1 MIENKIIN
9 FNDNNYEYY
18 YMGNDDSGLG
28 SIIEM
33 IDNKEYGLERFVNI
47 KNEVIFDIGA
57 NHGLATIILAKQNP
71 DSMIYSFEPNPV
83 IFNILKTNVEKNN
96 LLNVVLV
103 NKAVHSEKNLK
114 LIKHP
119 LCSGA
124 SIMGVNKEKM
134 DNYYNI
140 QNPVYGKTTIEEI
153 SIDTISMD
161 EILTMFKIKNIH
173 LLKIDC
179 EGSEYDIFTSSKFL
193 FNEIKIDNI
202 VGEFHDLSYNEV
214 NLTAADLVS
223 LCQTNINGIIDIKI
237 LKL

>member
-1 MIENKIIN
+1 MKNKIIN
-9 FNDNNYEYY
+9 FNNNEYDY
-18 YMGNDDSGLG
+18 HYIDSDDSGLG

-33 IDNKEYGLERFVNI
+33 IDNNEYDLKRFTNMKDNI
-47 KNEVIFDIGA
+47 ILDIGA

-71 DSMIYSFEPNPV
+71 ESLVYSFEPNPMV
-83 IFNILKTNVEKNN
+83 FEVLKTNVSKNN
-96 LLNVVLV
+96 LLNVILV

-140 QNPVYGKTTIEEI
+140 QNPIYGKTTIEEI
-153 SIDTISMD
+153 TIDTISID
-161 EILTMFKIKNIH
+161 EVLSMFKIKNIH

-179 EGSEYDIFTSSKFL
+179 EGSEYDIFTTSKML

-214 NLTAADLVS
+214 NLTANDLVS
-223 LCQTNINGIIDIKI
+223 LCENNINGIIDIKI